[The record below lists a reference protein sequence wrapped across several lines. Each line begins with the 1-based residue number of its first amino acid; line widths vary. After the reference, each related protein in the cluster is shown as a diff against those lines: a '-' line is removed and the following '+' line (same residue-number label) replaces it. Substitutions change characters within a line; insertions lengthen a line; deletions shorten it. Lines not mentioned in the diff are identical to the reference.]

1 MFCDQDFEFV
11 LVAAPVLERAQS
23 EQTDFRQGFKN
34 FIKVKYRLRKN
45 PENILFGSGFHSTQL
60 FSCVTN
66 YYDPRTFY

>member
-34 FIKVKYRLRKN
+34 VIKVMYRLIEN
-45 PENILFGSGFHSTQL
+45 PENFNRFRIPL
-60 FSCVTN
+60 
-66 YYDPRTFY
+66 